1 MRISNLSKIMNISLL
16 KGIKEEDIFIDPL
29 IFPISVASNYGND
42 ALEAIKKIRN
52 IWPKV
57 NITGGMSNISFGLP
71 KRRLINDVFI
81 HLAIKNGA
89 NSGIINPIESKLD
102 RIINMDQNVNQF
114 KITKNMLEGNDEFCT
129 EYLSAY
135 RKNKL

>member
-1 MRISNLSKIMNISLL
+1 M
-16 KGIKEEDIFIDPL
+16 
-29 IFPISVASNYGND
+29 
-42 ALEAIKKIRN
+42 
-52 IWPKV
+52 

-102 RIINMDQNVNQF
+102 RIIHMDQNLNQY

-129 EYLSAY
+129 EYLTAY
-135 RKNKL
+135 RENKL